1 MFYQFELI
9 LAGMILLTAMAL
21 GGFSLWRKRRN
32 SQLEQKEQ
40 TENDEQ
46 NL

>member
-1 MFYQFELI
+1 MFYQFELV
-9 LAGMILLTAMAL
+9 LAGIILLTAMAF

-32 SQLEQKEQ
+32 AQLEQMEQ

>member
-1 MFYQFELI
+1 MFYQFELV
-9 LAGMILLTAMAL
+9 LAGIILLTAMAL

-32 SQLEQKEQ
+32 AQLEMEQ

-46 NL
+46 DL

>member
-1 MFYQFELI
+1 MFYQFELV

-21 GGFSLWRKRRN
+21 GGFSLWRKRR
-32 SQLEQKEQ
+32 SAQLEIEQ
-40 TENDEQ
+40 TENEEQ

>member
-1 MFYQFELI
+1 MFYQFELV
-9 LAGMILLTAMAL
+9 LAGIILLTAMAL

-32 SQLEQKEQ
+32 AQLEQMEQ

>member
-1 MFYQFELI
+1 MFYQFELV
-9 LAGMILLTAMAL
+9 LAGIILLTAMAL

-32 SQLEQKEQ
+32 ALQQKEQ